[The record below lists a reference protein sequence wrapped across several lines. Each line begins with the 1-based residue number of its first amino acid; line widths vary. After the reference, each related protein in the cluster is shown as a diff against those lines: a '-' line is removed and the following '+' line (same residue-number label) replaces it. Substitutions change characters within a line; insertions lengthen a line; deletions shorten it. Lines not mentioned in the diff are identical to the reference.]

1 MVNMDALKGHY
12 KLLIILHRVKLI
24 SRLNNKRGK
33 RVGIEPGLP
42 AW

>member
-12 KLLIILHRVKLI
+12 KLIILHRVKLI

-33 RVGIEPGLP
+33 RVGIEPG
-42 AW
+42 